1 MSVNKQETEVIRN
14 VLERL
19 SLEVNDNVIELYHNA
34 LCRLFND
41 PDANMDTLEA
51 EGFDRDALD
60 MLYEIE
66 MDNE

>member
-1 MSVNKQETEVIRN
+1 MSVNKQETKVIRK

-19 SLEVNDNVIELYHNA
+19 ILEVNDNVIELYHNA
-34 LCRLFND
+34 LCRLFNE
-41 PDANMDTLEA
+41 PDTNMDTLVA
-51 EGFDRDALD
+51 EGFDKDALD

>member
-1 MSVNKQETEVIRN
+1 MSINNQEAEVIRN

-19 SLEVNDNVIELYHNA
+19 SLEVNDNVVELYHSA
-34 LCRLFND
+34 LCRIFND
-41 PDANMDTLEA
+41 PDTSMDTLVA

>member
-1 MSVNKQETEVIRN
+1 MV
-14 VLERL
+14 
-19 SLEVNDNVIELYHNA
+19 ELYHSA
-34 LCRLFND
+34 LCRIFND
-41 PDANMDTLEA
+41 SDTSIDSLVA